1 MGGGSSMPEVGI
13 GDIFYPD
20 NPKRRARAEQ
30 LSNETKWWCA
40 TFNEHKKTLDSLEP
54 VVRGRIDAYLK
65 KFGYTTLD
73 DLVSKV
79 NSTLSGD
86 ALKEWTTL
94 KTSLS
99 QEHWLDNFLLT
110 ISGIVAAGSGI
121 VLGGLVLFSVI
132 SGPVGWS
139 VFAGV
144 SAAMGVVALV
154 AGLIDVINGGQE
166 REKLRKAIDDLY
178 SARLQ
183 AAQAYRKLEVYNNW
197 VILFS
202 DFFKDEWIELS
213 PEIFEKKFGQGFRN
227 DFYKFN
233 RSTVANELEQHDREV
248 NAWTNE
254 DPAIAN
260 ISSMMLTA
268 AAMPMVTATMAQGE
282 TALPESSYEGTV
294 DVSETSKPEV
304 LSNPIVEGILD
315 VHVTA
320 DGGVQNNLRVQL
332 QEVLST
338 TAFTVLDLDT
348 SELLG
353 VRAEVADSIKPM
365 KTLEDI
371 KFSVTNFSTMETLH
385 NCIFSKQI
393 FAT

>member
-65 KFGYTTLD
+65 KFGYATLD

-79 NSTLSGD
+79 DSTLSGD

-94 KTSLS
+94 KT
-99 QEHWLDNFLLT
+99 
-110 ISGIVAAGSGI
+110 SGIVAAGSGI

-166 REKLRKAIDDLY
+166 RQKLRKAIDDLY

-227 DFYKFN
+227 DFYKFDK
-233 RSTVANELEQHDREV
+233 STVANELKQHDREV

-254 DPAIAN
+254 DPANAN

-268 AAMPMVTATMAQGE
+268 ATMPMFTATMAQGE
-282 TALPESSYEGTV
+282 TALPESSYGGTV

-338 TAFTVLDLDT
+338 TAFTVLDLAT

-353 VRAEVADSIKPM
+353 VRAEVADSIKPT
-365 KTLEDI
+365 KTLEDM
-371 KFSVTNFSTMETLH
+371 KFSITNFSTMETLH
-385 NCIFSKQI
+385 N
-393 FAT
+393 